1 MKQNEFEASPIS
13 DEIMEIIKELCDIS
27 GYGITSGIHIGEK
40 GQAAARYIRDKLHE
54 AGLSDAKLEP
64 IKVNNPYPNHYEL
77 KATSESQEA
86 DLSESCFPIQWTA
99 GTSKEGLS
107 GELAYVG
114 DGSVSQFEQ
123 IDVSGKI
130 ALIDEKFIRGYIASA
145 KDAATTAEDAQKW
158 TFEMER
164 ILQEELPYVVLFRTP
179 IIEAFR
185 SGVQFPAETI
195 MGGQQGFPNAWPN
208 AVQVSE

>member
-1 MKQNEFEASPIS
+1 MDLDRLRRSKKKEKKVKQNEFEASPIS
-13 DEIMEIIKELCDIS
+13 NEIMEIIKELCDMS
-27 GYGITSGIHIGEK
+27 GYGITSGIHTGEK
-40 GQAAARYIRDKLHE
+40 GHAAARYIRDKLHE

-77 KATSESQEA
+77 KATFESQET

-114 DGSVSQFEQ
+114 DGSVSQFER

-145 KDAATTAEDAQKW
+145 KDAATIAARSSKSAK
-158 TFEMER
+158 ER
-164 ILQEELPYVVLFRTP
+164 RRQYFRFRHFVLVKAVGIILE
-179 IIEAFR
+179 I
-185 SGVQFPAETI
+185 
-195 MGGQQGFPNAWPN
+195 
-208 AVQVSE
+208 